1 MNPNFFL
8 SLVPMVIGYLLAS
21 IPSGVWVGQLFF
33 KKDVRT
39 LGSGGS
45 GMTNVL
51 RNFGKPAAALVFMM
65 DLLKSTL
72 PVLIASTFIFEW
84 TMLGGSDAFLG
95 QLSLMLTGMGTSLGH
110 SYPIFAQFKG
120 GKAVSS
126 AGSFVLMTNW
136 IIALI
141 GITIMLTII
150 KFSKIVSIGSII
162 GFFFAVLLTFLLWI
176 PEWQTIGMW
185 NGATSGWLY
194 TLTTLLLWFILVYR
208 HKKNIQRLLTGQELN
223 FKKKA
228 KV

>member
-1 MNPNFFL
+1 MNPNYFL

-39 LGSGGS
+39 LGSGGT

-51 RNFGKPAAALVFMM
+51 RNFGKPAAAIVFTM

-72 PVLIASTFIFEW
+72 PVLLASAFLFQWTSIAEA
-84 TMLGGSDAFLG
+84 DAFLG
-95 QLSLMLTGMGTSLGH
+95 QISLMLTGIGTSLGH

-141 GITIMLTII
+141 GITVMLTII
-150 KFSKIVSIGSII
+150 KLYKIVSIGSIL
-162 GFFFAVLLTFLLWI
+162 GFLFAVLLTFLLWI
-176 PEWQTIGMW
+176 PGWQTIGMW
-185 NGATSGWLY
+185 NGAESGWLF
-194 TLTTLLLWFILVYR
+194 TLTTMMLWFILVYR
-208 HKKNIQRLLTGQELN
+208 HKKNIQRLLAGQELD
-223 FKKKA
+223 FKKKS
-228 KV
+228 KK